1 MGLSILKKEHEMSG
15 RDLFEVIVHNTGL
28 PQEYVRSRLLGLINE
43 KGGNVEDLNLDQIR
57 DLVSDLLLDVINESL
72 SEPS

>member
-1 MGLSILKKEHEMSG
+1 MPILENGANKMSG
-15 RDLFEVIVHNTGL
+15 RDLFEVLVTHTGL
-28 PQEYVRSRLLGLINE
+28 PETYVRSRLNNLIIE
-43 KGGNVEDLNLDQIR
+43 KGGTVEDLNLDQVR